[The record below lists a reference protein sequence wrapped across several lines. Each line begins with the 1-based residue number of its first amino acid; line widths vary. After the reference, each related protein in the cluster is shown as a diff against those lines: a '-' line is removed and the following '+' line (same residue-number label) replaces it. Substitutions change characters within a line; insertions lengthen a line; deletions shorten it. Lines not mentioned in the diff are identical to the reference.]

1 MTVMALFLGLALL
14 AHLSG
19 HLNAMPTLEGP
30 VKMTGPWKG
39 NVNIACTYG
48 PMEGYTQILVKWLV
62 QQDNDPVTI
71 FLRDSSGD
79 HIQQAKYRG
88 RLQVSREPPGDVSL
102 LLETLEM
109 DDRGRYLCQ
118 VTWKGPDG
126 RHLMRER
133 QTELQIQ
140 KLPASKPLVTTGSGY
155 GFQVPHG
162 MRISLL
168 CQAQGSP
175 PITYK
180 WYKGQPD
187 GNPTQVTS
195 LGTLLFKPAQ
205 VSDSGTY
212 FCVAKARIGSEQTS
226 DVVHFVV
233 TDSSKKPTSATLPE
247 ELTASTLSPE
257 VIHQSTTVTPAKD
270 QPSTTGSF
278 SGASTIGLATYSA
291 ATETSSGKQTT
302 MEAGHAG
309 TSSERPGSISGVASK
324 DQKNASKRTGGQGL
338 PLYAIV
344 LIALLCLVL
353 VFATIFGFC
362 RRKSQDHTYEVA
374 RMSTGD
380 VPRVAVYSGGTA
392 EAEAETRALEN
403 EYQNDP
409 TSIQD
414 YQIITQANSDYA
426 RLLCGSSSPELEI
439 QENGK
444 PTC

>member
-1 MTVMALFLGLALL
+1 MTTMALFLGMALL

-19 HLNAMPTLEGP
+19 HMNAVPTLEGP
-30 VKMTGPWKG
+30 VKMIGPWKG

-48 PMEGYTQILVKWLV
+48 PVEGYSQFLVEWLVK
-62 QQDNDPVTI
+62 QENNPVTI
-71 FLRDSSGD
+71 FLRDASGD

-126 RHLMRER
+126 RQLVKER
-133 QTELQIQ
+133 STELQIQ
-140 KLPASKPLVTTGSGY
+140 KLPASKPLVTSGSGY

-180 WYKGQPD
+180 WYKGKPD
-187 GNPTQVTS
+187 GTHTQVNS
-195 LGTLLFKPAQ
+195 LGTLFFKPAQ
-205 VSDSGTY
+205 ISDSGMY
-212 FCVAKARIGSEQTS
+212 FCVAKARVGSEQMS

-233 TDSSKKPTSATLPE
+233 TDSSKKPTSTMLPE
-247 ELTASTLSPE
+247 ELTNSTPHPE
-257 VIHQSTTVTPAKD
+257 VIHQSTTVTPARD

-278 SGASTIGLATYSA
+278 SGASTTGRATHPTT
-291 ATETSSGKQTT
+291 TETSSGKQTNT
-302 MEAGHAG
+302 EVGHAG
-309 TSSERPGSISGVASK
+309 ASPERP
-324 DQKNASKRTGGQGL
+324 GGQGL

-344 LIALLCLVL
+344 LIAFLCIAL
-353 VFATIFGFC
+353 VFATIFGLC
-362 RRKSQDHTYEVA
+362 RRKSHSEHTYEVA

-380 VPRVAVYSGGTA
+380 VPRVSIFSGVIE
-392 EAEAETRALEN
+392 EAAAETKAFEN
-403 EYQNDP
+403 EYHKDP
-409 TSIQD
+409 TSNQD

-426 RLLCGSSSPELEI
+426 RLLCGSSSAELEI

-444 PTC
+444 PSC

>member
-1 MTVMALFLGLALL
+1 MTAMAMFLGMFLL

-19 HLNAMPTLEGP
+19 HLNAVPNLEGP

-39 NVNIACTYG
+39 NVNIACTYQ
-48 PMEGYTQILVKWLV
+48 PMEGYTQVLVKWLV

-88 RLQVSREPPGDVSL
+88 RLEVSREPPGDVSL

-126 RHLMRER
+126 RQLMKER
-133 QTELQIQ
+133 LTELQIQ
-140 KLPASKPLVTTGSGY
+140 KLPASKPRVTTGSGY

-180 WYKGQPD
+180 WYKGKPD
-187 GNPTQVTS
+187 GTQIHVNS
-195 LGTLLFKPAQ
+195 LGTLFFKPAQ

-212 FCVAKARIGSEQTS
+212 FCVAKARVGSEQIS

-233 TDSSKKPTSATLPE
+233 TDSSKKPTSAMLPE
-247 ELTASTLSPE
+247 ELTTTTPLPE
-257 VIHQSTTVTPAKD
+257 
-270 QPSTTGSF
+270 
-278 SGASTIGLATYSA
+278 ATHRA
-291 ATETSSGKQTT
+291 ATETSSRQQATIQ
-302 MEAGHAG
+302 AGHAG
-309 TSSERPGSISGVASK
+309 TSSERPGSTSGVALK
-324 DQKNASKRTGGQGL
+324 KENVSKRGGGQGL

-344 LIALLCLVL
+344 LIALLCMVL

-362 RRKSQDHTYEVA
+362 RKKSQEHTYEVA
-374 RMSTGD
+374 RMSTGNI
-380 VPRVAVYSGGTA
+380 PRVTIYAGGTG

-403 EYQNDP
+403 KYHSDP
-409 TSIQD
+409 TSNQD

-439 QENGK
+439 QDNGK
-444 PTC
+444 PSC